1 MAKVEYTVSLAR
13 SWSPDSPVVTE
24 TVLALNAYDAVDH
37 ALFNR
42 YWDGEDY
49 CVESFDDDGANVSVM
64 VGVE

>member
-1 MAKVEYTVSLAR
+1 MAKVEYTVSIEK

-24 TVLALNAYDAVDH
+24 TVLALNAYDAVDY

-49 CVESFDDDGANVSVM
+49 FVESFHDDGTDISLV
-64 VGVE
+64 VGSE